1 MSEAQPA
8 VAPHKLAVIG
18 GGKMG
23 GPFVTRV
30 VETGLLPP
38 QRVVVSEPLAAAR
51 ERLSA
56 RLGIAA
62 VSDNR
67 VAVQGASAVL
77 LAVTPAV
84 IPTVLDGLQGH
95 LEPEQLVLSI
105 AAGVTLETLQEG
117 LQHQA
122 VVRVMPNTPAQV
134 GQGISAWFAGPAVSE
149 RQKGETRAVLRT
161 VGREIEV
168 DRERTLDMV
177 TAVSASGPAWVM
189 LVVEAMIDAGV
200 QIGLQPD
207 LARELVYQTMSGSIE
222 LARETGK
229 HPAELR
235 NMVTT
240 PGGTTAAGLYAME
253 RAGLRGAVAGG
264 IVAAY
269 ERSLA
274 LGEAARKG

>member
-30 VETGLLPP
+30 VETGLVPAE
-38 QRVVVSEPLAAAR
+38 RVVVSEPLAAAR
-51 ERLSA
+51 ERLAA
-56 RLGIAA
+56 RLGIGA
-62 VSDNR
+62 VTDNR
-67 VAVQGASAVL
+67 EAVQGASAVL

-84 IPTVLDGLQGH
+84 IPTVLAGLRGH
-95 LEPEQLVLSI
+95 LEPGQVVLSI
-105 AAGVTLETLQEG
+105 AAGVTLETLQSG
-117 LQHQA
+117 LQHEA

-134 GQGISAWFAGPAVSE
+134 GQGISAWFAAPAVTE
-149 RQKGETRAVLRT
+149 RQKGETRSVLRT

-168 DRERTLDMV
+168 DRERVLDMV